1 MDKTMS
7 EQQEIQEIK
16 IAINRLEQNDGHITM
31 ALNEISQTLRQLV
44 TLQKD
49 HEVLR
54 IECFAKIREN
64 ARVIELAHKRID
76 KVEKDGDDRE
86 KMATNNKSWVIK
98 NFSSLLF
105 AALLTALLTGIGFT
119 K

>member
-16 IAINRLEQNDGHITM
+16 IAINRLDQNDSHITM

-54 IECFAKIREN
+54 IECFAKTREN

-76 KVEKDGDDRE
+76 KVEKDDDDRE
-86 KMATNNKSWVIK
+86 KTANSNRSWIIK
-98 NFSSLLF
+98 TFAGLTF
-105 AALLTALLTGIGFT
+105 AALRTGIGFA